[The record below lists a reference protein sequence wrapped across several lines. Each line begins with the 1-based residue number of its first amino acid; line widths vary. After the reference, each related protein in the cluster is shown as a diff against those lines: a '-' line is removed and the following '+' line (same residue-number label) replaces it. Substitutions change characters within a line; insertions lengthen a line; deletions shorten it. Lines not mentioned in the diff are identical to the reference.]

1 MLERELYS
9 IAGDFCA
16 SRICSR
22 PPAKYHATWQAAAI
36 QVLRMADEPL
46 ARLDNQAE
54 AAAGLEHRCSWE
66 VIPEAFRSAESPLPQ
81 PWQDIF
87 GPLRKGAIDDL
98 VLVGQC
104 GQSIDA
110 RIATPSGDS
119 HYINGDA
126 GLDHLHRLRALVDAV
141 VIGVGTAIAD
151 NPQLTVRRV
160 LGPNPARIIIDPN
173 GRLPLNARVLAADG
187 TRRLVVTAT
196 SSSTRLPAGVEIIAL
211 TPDNGRLAPAAI
223 VCALAGRG
231 FRRILIEGGAE
242 TVSRFLAAH
251 CLDRLHILI
260 APIILGAGRPSLT
273 LPPLRRIVD
282 AVRLPMRAHI
292 LEANVLDANVL
303 GAKVVGANKLCAS
316 NIGADVL
323 LDCDL
328 SAQRAPIGRAKMST
342 CPTRRLERPSAK

>member
-1 MLERELYS
+1 
-9 IAGDFCA
+9 
-16 SRICSR
+16 
-22 PPAKYHATWQAAAI
+22 
-36 QVLRMADEPL
+36 MADGPV
-46 ARLDNQAE
+46 ARLDNQAG
-54 AAAGLEHRCSWE
+54 AAEGLEYGSSWNA
-66 VIPEAFRSAESPLPQ
+66 IPKIFRSSESPLPQ

-87 GPLRKGAIDDL
+87 GPLRKGVIDDL

-160 LGPNPARIIIDPN
+160 LGPNPARAIIDPN
-173 GRLPLNARVLAADG
+173 GRLPLTARALTADG
-187 TRRLVVTAT
+187 TRRLVVTSPRSPA
-196 SSSTRLPAGVEIIAL
+196 RLPAGVEIVAL
-211 TPDNGRLAPAAI
+211 APDNGRLAPAAI
-223 VCALAGRG
+223 ACALAERG

-251 CLDRLHILI
+251 CLDRLHILV

-273 LPPLRRIVD
+273 LPPLRRIGD
-282 AVRLPMRAHI
+282 AARLPMRAHA
-292 LEANVLDANVL
+292 LGAHVLGANVLDANVL
-303 GAKVVGANKLCAS
+303 GATVVGANNL
-316 NIGADVL
+316 GADLL

-342 CPTRRLERPSAK
+342 